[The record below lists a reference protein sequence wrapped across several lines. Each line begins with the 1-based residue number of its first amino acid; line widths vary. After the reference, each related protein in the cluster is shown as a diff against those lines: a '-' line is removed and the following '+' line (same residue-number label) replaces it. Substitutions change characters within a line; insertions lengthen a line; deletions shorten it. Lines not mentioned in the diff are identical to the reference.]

1 MKIHMC
7 KLLDTLCINCCE
19 LYCFSSHSKQLKKP
33 HIDLYINAQY
43 TGTHNAVKCKQKIK
57 Q

>member
-33 HIDLYINAQY
+33 HIDLYINEQY